1 MSYFTTNFLRLGI
14 GADKVAEKATVSASA
29 KKLIR
34 IGELA
39 KLAGVLSSTINYYTR
54 EGLLKFDDETRGGYR
69 LYNREEALKTVRKIQ
84 ELQKE
89 RRLRLD
95 EIKSHL
101 K

>member
-14 GADKVAEKATVSASA
+14 GANKVAEKATVSASA

-54 EGLLKFDDETRGGYR
+54 EGLLEFEDETRGGYR
-69 LYNREEALKTVRKIQ
+69 LYNSDKSLKTIHKIQ

-89 RRLRLD
+89 QRLRLS
-95 EIKSHL
+95 EIKNHL

>member
-1 MSYFTTNFLRLGI
+1 MSYFTTNFLRLGL
-14 GADKVAEKATVSASA
+14 GAGRVAEKATISASA

-39 KLAGVLSSTINYYTR
+39 NLAGVLSSTINYYTR
-54 EGLLKFDDETRGGYR
+54 EGLLKSADETHGGYR
-69 LYNREEALKTVRKIQ
+69 LYDREKSLQTIRKIQ

-89 RRLRLD
+89 QRLRLE
-95 EIKSHL
+95 EIKNLL

>member
-1 MSYFTTNFLRLGI
+1 MSYFTTNFLRLGL
-14 GADKVAEKATVSASA
+14 GADKVAEKVTVSASV

-39 KLAGVLSSTINYYTR
+39 KLAGVLSSTVNYYTR
-54 EGLLKFDDETRGGYR
+54 EGLLEFADETRGGYR
-69 LYNREEALKTVRKIQ
+69 LYDSDKALKTIKKIQ

-89 RRLRLD
+89 QRLRLD
-95 EIKSHL
+95 EIKSLL